1 MRPTQ
6 RALSSGKLR
15 RGWRGRTAASQRAR
29 FQAVCVA
36 SSWLRQNG
44 VVSSRPPAGN
54 ARRWAFFRKELT
66 NAEFKTGKDYVEVS
80 AHLGCFGCNGHRRV
94 HR

>member
-1 MRPTQ
+1 MCMNRPTQ
-6 RALSSGKLR
+6 RAPD
-15 RGWRGRTAASQRAR
+15 GWESAR

-54 ARRWAFFRKELT
+54 ANRWAAKPQI
-66 NAEFKTGKDYVEVS
+66 KSGVYISYV
-80 AHLGCFGCNGHRRV
+80 R
-94 HR
+94 